1 MKVGWREGR
10 TKGRERWRA
19 GGIRKGGI
27 GGVTG
32 FQ

>member
-10 TKGRERWRA
+10 TKGRGRWIA

-27 GGVTG
+27 GRVTG